1 MSGRT
6 HLFVAPQSAPFGE
19 TVLGMR
25 IADELHARGD
35 QIVVF
40 AHPSLEV
47 LVKNRP
53 FRFVAVPK
61 DARVARAIAD
71 MGAEVGA
78 TSVVLLDATGVFM
91 LLKRE
96 GSDAT
101 FLRTVDRR
109 VIGLDVWNLRKTGLE
124 WDMIGAPFQHSRY
137 SLDVHKRLIP
147 VPFAQPSGTK
157 GLYDALPR
165 APEITEDERARIR
178 ADFGVREG
186 DRILFFTSAR
196 WQDPGSQTHE
206 LGKRLALALPPF
218 IAGLLPRLGDRVHVV
233 HVGPSRMPFDGAIG
247 DRYTWLPQR
256 SPARFEKTLASA
268 DLLLSFNF
276 SATTIATAIAAG
288 IPIVL
293 GVNSR
298 AGTFPRFRVWPLGL
312 FKFLEPL
319 AKNNPY
325 TAAMDTLEIA
335 DEDVFVEKTRTLLF
349 DDDARAELRERQSRY
364 RAEVAKLPS
373 AADLFESYLA

>member
-35 QIVVF
+35 EIVLF

-53 FRFVAVPK
+53 FRFVAVPEG
-61 DARVARAIAD
+61 ARVDRSIAD
-71 MGAEVGA
+71 MGAELDA
-78 TSVVLLDATGVFM
+78 DSVVLLDATGVFM

-124 WDMIGAPFQHSRY
+124 WDMIGAPFQHSKY

-147 VPFAQPSGTK
+147 VPFAHPSGTK

-165 APEITEDERARIR
+165 APSITEEERERIR
-178 ADFGVREG
+178 GDFGVREG
-186 DRILFFTSAR
+186 DRVVFFTSAR
-196 WQDPGSQTHE
+196 WQEPPSQTHE
-206 LGKRLALALPPF
+206 LGRRLALALPPF
-218 IAGLLPRLGDRVHVV
+218 VAGIFARLGERVHVV
-233 HVGPSRMPFDGAIG
+233 HVGPSRMPFDDALD

-256 SPARFEKTLASA
+256 TPARFEKALASA

-276 SATTIATAIAAG
+276 SATTIATAIAAN
-288 IPIVL
+288 IPVVL
-293 GVNSR
+293 GVNTR
-298 AGTFPRFRVWPLGL
+298 AGDFARFRVWPLGL
-312 FKFLEPL
+312 SKFLEPL

-325 TAAMDTLEIA
+325 TSAMEVLEIS
-335 DEDVFVEKTRTLLF
+335 DEDAFVATTRKLLF
-349 DDDARAELRERQSRY
+349 DDDARAELRARQSRY
-364 RAEVAKLPS
+364 REEVAKLPS
-373 AADLFESYLA
+373 AADLFESYLS

>member
-1 MSGRT
+1 VSGRT

-35 QIVVF
+35 EIVVF
-40 AHPSLEV
+40 AHGSLEI

-53 FRFVAVPK
+53 FRFVAVPQG
-61 DARVARAIAD
+61 ARVDRAIAD
-71 MGAEVGA
+71 MGAEVAA

-91 LLKRE
+91 LLKNE

-157 GLYDALPR
+157 GLYNALPH
-165 APEITEDERARIR
+165 APSITEDERARIR

-186 DRILFFTSAR
+186 DRVLFFTTAR
-196 WQDPGSQTHE
+196 WQDPGSQKHA
-206 LGKRLALALPPF
+206 LGQQLALALPPF
-218 IAGLLPRLGDRVHVV
+218 VAGLLARLGDHVHVV
-233 HVGPSRMPFDGAIG
+233 HVGPSRMPFDDALG

-293 GVNSR
+293 GVNTR
-298 AGTFPRFRVWPLGL
+298 AGALARFRVWPLGL

-325 TAAMDTLEIA
+325 TSAMETLEIA
-335 DEDVFVEKTRTLLF
+335 DDDAFVETTKKLLWG
-349 DDDARAELRERQSRY
+349 DDARAELRERQSRY
-364 RAEVAKLPS
+364 RDEVAKLPS
-373 AADLFESYLA
+373 AADLFESYLS